1 VTVRAAAR
9 SRAADVSPTLAAAVA
24 GAAPRVP
31 RAPAWWRLIAV
42 WQWLLTVLA
51 VAALAWAI
59 VIGVVHAG
67 HQKSTLLGDLSLIP
81 WLMVM
86 AAAVL
91 LLGWLTASGCRNM
104 AALAADRE
112 RARVE
117 QSMREQVTAVARDLV
132 LAPVGRE
139 IGEYERFRRE
149 LATAQGR

>member
-1 VTVRAAAR
+1 
-9 SRAADVSPTLAAAVA
+9 
-24 GAAPRVP
+24 
-31 RAPAWWRLIAV
+31 
-42 WQWLLTVLA
+42 
-51 VAALAWAI
+51 
-59 VIGVVHAG
+59 
-67 HQKSTLLGDLSLIP
+67 
-81 WLMVM
+81 MVM